1 MKALYASTGSIFQPF
16 CNFSQTALVA
26 PSLKQVP
33 QIKEVSIKDR
43 PFFCTAMS
51 PGFTLITYSIEDG
64 LKVRMWVLVHHGL
77 SLLGFFMG
85 DLYTKLT
92 KKLYANN
99 IGSRVFF
106 FPIFFSILLM
116 HLLKEYLG
124 NSWQIMKKRTM
135 KLLQILLVNL

>member
-1 MKALYASTGSIFQPF
+1 
-16 CNFSQTALVA
+16 
-26 PSLKQVP
+26 
-33 QIKEVSIKDR
+33 
-43 PFFCTAMS
+43 MS
-51 PGFTLITYSIEDG
+51 PGFTLVTYSIEDG
-64 LKVRMWVLVHHGL
+64 VKVPMWVLVHHGL

>member
-1 MKALYASTGSIFQPF
+1 
-16 CNFSQTALVA
+16 
-26 PSLKQVP
+26 VP

-51 PGFTLITYSIEDG
+51 PGFTLMTYSIEDG
-64 LKVRMWVLVHHGL
+64 LKVPMWVLVHHGL
-77 SLLGFFMG
+77 SLIGIFMG

-99 IGSRVFF
+99 IG
-106 FPIFFSILLM
+106 ISILLM